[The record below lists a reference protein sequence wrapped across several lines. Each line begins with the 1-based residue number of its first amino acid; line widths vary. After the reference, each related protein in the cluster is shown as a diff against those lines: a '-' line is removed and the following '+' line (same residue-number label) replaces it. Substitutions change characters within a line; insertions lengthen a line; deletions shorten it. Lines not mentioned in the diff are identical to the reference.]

1 MTNTDLTQID
11 ERAPVYDLNA
21 EVLILGVLMTSP
33 GAVAELAGQL
43 DADDFYSPKHQ
54 EVFAAILTLA
64 SDGNPHDATAVNGY
78 LADQGSLGRLGGAPF
93 LLDCCQAAP
102 PRVQLGYYADR
113 VGKLADSRAVEA
125 NALQIAREV
134 TKPGRDLDEVADL
147 AQRLTEKVVK
157 RRGATSM
164 IPLGSLIN
172 PALDAIEERLNQ
184 KPGLDTGFV
193 ELDELLGG
201 IRRKQL
207 VTVAGATSMGK
218 SITLIDFARRMC
230 IKDGRIGAFF
240 SLEMG
245 NDEVFERILSAQS
258 GVLHKRI
265 RTGQMD
271 DNDWSRATKQIGPMT
286 NAPLLMSDRGGL
298 NVTQIARACEEVI
311 RTYGRLDVVFVDHM
325 HLVKASNP
333 RIIERTAIIEDV
345 AASLKETLAMD
356 LDVPV
361 IAAAQLKRNE
371 NVKGD
376 QPPQLT
382 DLKGSSAIEQ
392 TSNIVILVHRP
403 EYYDAESPR
412 AGETDFVVAK
422 NRDGE
427 KGTVTVASQLHVSR
441 FADFAIPQK
450 EIAA

>member
-1 MTNTDLTQID
+1 MSSTELARND
-11 ERAPVYDLNA
+11 ERAPVYDLAA
-21 EVLILGVLMTSP
+21 EKLILGVLMTSP
-33 GAVAELAGQL
+33 GAVSELAGQL

-54 EVFAAILTLA
+54 EIFAAILTLDSA
-64 SDGNPHDATAVNGY
+64 GNPSDATAVTGY
-78 LADQGSLGRLGGAPF
+78 LADQGSLARLGGAPF
-93 LLDCCQAAP
+93 LLDCCEAAP
-102 PRVQLGYYADR
+102 PRVQLGYYVER
-113 VGKLADSRAVEA
+113 VGKLADTRTVEA
-125 NALQIAREV
+125 GALQVAHEA

-147 AQRLTEKVVK
+147 AQRLAEKVTK

-164 IPLGSLIN
+164 VPLGSLIN
-172 PALDAIEERLNQ
+172 PALDRIEERLNQ
-184 KPGLDTGFV
+184 KPGLDTGFTQ
-193 ELDELLGG
+193 LDELLGG

-230 IKDGRIGAFF
+230 IKDKQVGAFF

-245 NDEVFERILSAQS
+245 NDEVFERILAAQS

-271 DNDWSRATKQIGPMT
+271 DHDWRRATAQIGPMT
-286 NAPLLMSDRGGL
+286 DAPLLMSDKGGL
-298 NVTQIARACEEVI
+298 NVPAITRACEEVI
-311 RTYGRLDVVFVDHM
+311 RTHGRLDVVFVDHL
-325 HLVKASNP
+325 HLVKASNS

-345 AASLKETLAMD
+345 AAGLKESIAME

-361 IAAAQLKRNE
+361 IAAAQLKRND
-371 NVKGD
+371 NVKSD

-392 TSNIVILVHRP
+392 TSNIVIVVHRP

-427 KGTVTVASQLHVSR
+427 KGTVTVASQLHLSR
-441 FADFAIPQK
+441 FVDFSINRT
-450 EIAA
+450 ENAA

>member
-1 MTNTDLTQID
+1 MSSTELAQA
-11 ERAPVYDLNA
+11 EGRAPVYDLDA
-21 EVLILGVLMTSP
+21 EKLILGALMTSP
-33 GAVAELAGQL
+33 GGVAELGGQL
-43 DADDFYSPKHQ
+43 DAGDFYSPKHQ
-54 EVFAAILTLA
+54 QIFAAILALDSNGDPT
-64 SDGNPHDATAVNGY
+64 DPTAVTGY
-78 LADQGSLGRLGGAPF
+78 LADQGTIAGLGGAPF
-93 LLDCCQAAP
+93 LLECCEAAP
-102 PRVQLGYYADR
+102 PRVQLAYHADR

-125 NALQIAREV
+125 HALHVAREV

-147 AQRLTEKVVK
+147 AHRLTEKVAK
-157 RRGATSM
+157 RRGVTSM
-164 IPLGSLIN
+164 VPLGSLIN
-172 PALDAIEERLNQ
+172 PALDRIEERQNQ
-184 KPGLDTGFV
+184 KPGLDTGFSD
-193 ELDELLGG
+193 LDRLLGG

-230 IKDGRIGAFF
+230 IRDGQVGAFF

-245 NDEVFERILSAQS
+245 NDEVFERILAAQS
-258 GVLHKRI
+258 GVLHQKI

-271 DNDWSRATKQIGPMT
+271 ERDWQKATAQIGPMT
-286 NAPLLMSDRGGL
+286 DAPLLMSDKGGL
-298 NVTQIARACEEVI
+298 NVPMIARACEEVI
-311 RTYGRLDVVFVDHM
+311 RTHGRLDVVFVDHL

-333 RIIERTAIIEDV
+333 RIIDRTAIIEEV
-345 AASLKETLAMD
+345 AAALKESIAME

-371 NVKGD
+371 NVKAD

-392 TSNIVILVHRP
+392 TSNIVIVVHRP

-427 KGTVTVASQLHVSR
+427 RGTVTVASQLHLSR
-441 FADFAIPQK
+441 FVDMAIV
-450 EIAA
+450 